1 MKKPTLA
8 LIKLGLIG
16 LSILPFATLS
26 ATYKEMT
33 VSDGGSISGT
43 VNFSGE
49 DQAPKVYGIS
59 KDNDVCGTGE
69 REIDYVRV
77 VDGHL
82 LDTFIYLDKVK
93 EGKAFPDD
101 VADATVNQKGCEFS
115 PFLQV
120 MRNNAKFAAVNEDPI
135 LHNIHTYELI
145 RGDAKGP
152 KKTLTNVSQPE
163 PNTVTSQI
171 KMKRGPA
178 IKVEC
183 DAHDFMHGF
192 VFVAKNP
199 YFAKVGE
206 DGSYTID
213 DIPPGN
219 YTVKAWHGMLKN
231 QKAKVTVEAGGS
243 ATVDF
248 TFK

>member
-1 MKKPTLA
+1 MKQLLVGISLA
-8 LIKLGLIG
+8 GLCAVSNVG
-16 LSILPFATLS
+16 YA
-26 ATYKEMT
+26 AAYKEGA
-33 VSDGGSISGT
+33 VSNGGTITGSVKFAGK
-43 VNFSGE
+43 
-49 DQAPKVYGIS
+49 DKDPKVYSIT
-59 KDNDVCGTGE
+59 KDNDVCGTGQ
-69 REIDYVRV
+69 RKIDYVRV
-77 VDGHL
+77 NNGHL
-82 LDTFIYLDKVK
+82 MDTVVYLEKVK
-93 EGKAFPDD
+93 EGKPFPAD
-101 VADATVNQKGCEFS
+101 VGDASIDQKGCEFN

-120 MRNNAKFAAVNEDPI
+120 MKNKSKLSAVNSDPV

-152 KKTLTNVSQPE
+152 KKTLTNVSQPD
-163 PNTVTSQI
+163 PGTVTNTI

-199 YFAKVGE
+199 YFAKVAE
-206 DGSYTID
+206 DGTFSIGDVPPGSYTI
-213 DIPPGN
+213 
-219 YTVKAWHGMLKN
+219 KAWHGMLKN
-231 QKAKVTVEAGGS
+231 KKAKVKVEAGGT